1 VREGYQA
8 RPEVWPREKLANSR
22 SLWICWGET
31 QRPAGMSQRVLSG
44 MVTLRWPTRWR
55 RRELN
60 PRPVMLPIRPLH
72 A

>member
-8 RPEVWPREKLANSR
+8 RPEVWPREKLASSR
-22 SLWICWGET
+22 SLWIYWGET

-55 RRELN
+55 RR
-60 PRPVMLPIRPLH
+60 P
-72 A
+72 